1 MEFRVLGSLEVRRD
15 GVPVDVAGSGARTL
29 LAALLVHAG
38 NVVSVDRLAT
48 VLWGDDPPDDP
59 RNAVQTGVARLRER
73 LGDPNPVVTRR
84 PGYLADVGVEE
95 LDAARFE
102 ALVDDAGRQREDAA
116 AARGLLEE
124 ALGLWR
130 GDAYAEFADSVA
142 REEALR
148 LQERRLVALERL
160 AEVRLQLGEA
170 DDVAADLE
178 SEIARQPLRERLV
191 ELQVE
196 ALARADRTAAAL
208 AVHRAYRQRLAE
220 ETGLEPSPSLQDLEG
235 RVLRGELAGSTR
247 TADRGPRARHG
258 RPRGRSHLPRVQT
271 SMIGRQ
277 VETAAVRRA
286 LADGGPITI
295 TGVGGVGKTRLAAEV
310 ARSVRGEDEREVSW
324 VELAPV
330 DDPGAV
336 AHVMAEATGA
346 DLSGSSAPD
355 AALVDALSGRDLLL
369 VVDNAEHLIDRVA
382 DLVGDIA
389 RACPTV
395 EVVVTSRQPLAIQAE
410 HVVKLHPLPVTA
422 DADAP
427 SPAVELFRDRAGRVG
442 ARLGAEQLAAVIEL
456 CRELDGLPLAIELA
470 AARTAVLAPTQLLE
484 LLRADGA
491 RAIGSRRGHPDRHR
505 DLWSVAD
512 WSYQLLTD
520 DEQLLFERLGI
531 FAGSF
536 DLDAAH
542 AVCAPE
548 GWTATTTTR
557 HVATLVERSLVSPDD
572 RSGPEY
578 ADRYRMLRPLR
589 ELARQ
594 RSADRGHLAAL
605 DRRYVDHVVAEV
617 EQAAG
622 PPLRRSGQRRILD
635 VLDDVR
641 ELRRRSRATND
652 IDVVGRLVTGLFR
665 FEYLRRGVEF
675 TGWADE
681 LVAQEAIADSPHAP
695 VLHAAAAV
703 SAWRSGD
710 LRRAEE
716 LARTGVALG
725 TGHDDPA
732 RRLAFEALG
741 DVATFEGRLG
751 DAADHFAASVR
762 LARIGDDPDTEALGL
777 ASLALVRAYG
787 GEVDAALA
795 RVGEAANVTDAGDA
809 VQAFVR
815 YAQGECLAD
824 TDPRSAISLVDEAA
838 GLARAAG
845 AWFVDGVARVTS
857 ASLQARHGEPL
868 EALPAFADLVDHWRG
883 SGSWQQQWTT
893 LRNLAEL
900 LVQVGAEDA
909 AVAMTSSVRAHQ
921 ADSAVFGAESARL
934 DEAMATARRRLG
946 ADRFRLA
953 REQGAAMTRQ
963 QAVDHALAT
972 IDRTLSPTADAP
984 RPQPTSEG
992 HADAR

>member
-15 GVPVDVAGSGARTL
+15 GVPVDLFGSGARTL
-29 LAALLVHAG
+29 LAALLVDAG
-38 NVVSVDRLAT
+38 NVVSVDRLAI
-48 VLWGDDPPDDP
+48 VLWGDDPPADP
-59 RNAVQTGVARLRER
+59 RNAVQTAVARLRER
-73 LGDPNPVVTRR
+73 LGAPNPVVTRR
-84 PGYLADVGVEE
+84 PGYLADVGAEE

-102 ALVDDAGRQREDAA
+102 ALVDDADRQREDAA
-116 AARGLLEE
+116 AVRALLNE
-124 ALGLWR
+124 ALGLWG
-130 GDAYAEFADSVA
+130 GDAYVEFADGIA

-148 LQERRLVALERL
+148 LQERRLVAVERL
-160 AEVRLQLGEA
+160 AEARLRLGEA
-170 DDVAADLE
+170 DDVAADLRG
-178 SEIARQPLRERLV
+178 EIARQPLRERLV
-191 ELQVE
+191 ELQME

-208 AVHRAYRQRLAE
+208 AEHRDYRQRLVD

-235 RVLRGELAGSTR
+235 RVLRGELAGSAR
-247 TADRGPRARHG
+247 TTDRGARTHHG
-258 RPRGRSHLPRVQT
+258 GPHGRSHLPVVQT
-271 SMIGRQ
+271 SLIGRQ
-277 VETAAVRRA
+277 AETAAVRRA
-286 LADGGPITI
+286 LADGGPITV

-310 ARSVRGEDEREVSW
+310 ARSVREEDEREVSW

-330 DDPGAV
+330 DDPDAV
-336 AHVMAEATGA
+336 AYVMAEATGA

-355 AALVDALSGRDLLL
+355 AVLVDALSGRDLLL

-382 DLVGDIA
+382 DLVGEIA
-389 RACPTV
+389 RRCPTV

-410 HVVKLHPLPVTA
+410 HVVKLDPLAVPT

-427 SPAVELFRDRAGRVG
+427 SPAVELFRERADRVG
-442 ARLGAEQLAAVIEL
+442 ARPGSEQQVAVIEL

-470 AARTAVLAPTQLLE
+470 AARAAVLAPTHLLE
-484 LLRADGA
+484 LLRADGT
-491 RAIGSRRGHPDRHR
+491 RAIGSRRGGPDRHR

-557 HVATLVERSLVSPDD
+557 HVATLVERSLVSPDGRD
-572 RSGPEY
+572 GSEY
-578 ADRYRMLRPLR
+578 AERYRMLRPLR

-594 RSADRGHLAAL
+594 RAADRGHLAAL
-605 DRRYVDHVVAEV
+605 DRRYVGHVVAEV
-617 EQAAG
+617 ERAAE
-622 PPLRRSGQRRILD
+622 PPLRRTGQRRILD

-641 ELRRRSRATND
+641 ELRRRTRTTND
-652 IDVVGRLVTGLFR
+652 IDVVGRLVTGMFR

-675 TGWADE
+675 TGWAGE
-681 LVAQEAIADSPHAP
+681 LVAQEELTDSPHAP

-716 LARTGVALG
+716 LARTGAALG
-725 TGHDDPA
+725 AGHDDPA

-762 LARIGDDPDTEALGL
+762 LARIADDPDTEALGL
-777 ASLALVRAYG
+777 ASVALVRAYG
-787 GEVDAALA
+787 GDLDAALA
-795 RVGEAANVTDAGDA
+795 RVEEAANVADAGEA

-824 TDPRSAISLVDEAA
+824 VDPQRATALVDEAA
-838 GLARAAG
+838 ALARSAE

-857 ASLQARHGEPL
+857 ASLRARHGEPL
-868 EALPAFADLVDHWRG
+868 DALPVFADLVGHWRR

-909 AVAMTSSVRAHQ
+909 AVAMTSSVCAHQ

-934 DEAMATARRRLG
+934 DEAMATARHRLG
-946 ADRFRLA
+946 EDRFRLA
-953 REQGAAMTRQ
+953 QEQGASTSRQ

-972 IDRTLSPTADAP
+972 IARISSPTADAP
-984 RPQPTSEG
+984 FPDPRTEDHG
-992 HADAR
+992 DAR